1 MKNSFCLRSVLF
13 LLLLICVLSQA
24 PLADASVVIP
34 GLDDIQARIDA
45 FKPDPEH
52 KDDIYGL
59 IAVRDAITSLREG
72 SGGIGACL
80 INEKTGEVIA
90 RGRNRQYVP
99 YFRSDLHAEM
109 DLLDRY
115 EDWMRKKGGSDSAE
129 NPRNCENLVLISSVE
144 PCPMCLT
151 RIINSGI
158 KKMYYITPDESGG
171 MVSRIDKLPP
181 FWKDRA
187 ENCDYRPAQCSP
199 EIQQIARDLF
209 DYSMR
214 VWAKKKAEKKF
225 GVGPQ

>member
-1 MKNSFCLRSVLF
+1 MNNSFCLRSVLF
-13 LLLLICVLSQA
+13 LLLLICVLSHA

-59 IAVRDAITSLREG
+59 IAVKDAITSLKGG

-80 INEKTGEVIA
+80 VNEKTGEVVA
-90 RGRNRQYVP
+90 RGRNRQYTP

-115 EDWMRKKGGSDSAE
+115 EDGLRKKGGSDSAE
-129 NPRNCENLVLISSVE
+129 NPRDCKNLVLISSVE

-158 KKMYYITPDESGG
+158 KKMYYITPDERGG

-181 FWKDRA
+181 FWKDLA
-187 ENCDYRPAQCSP
+187 ENCDYRLAQCSP

-214 VWAKKKAEKKF
+214 VWAKKKAEKMF